1 LPALDEARR
10 MAELE
15 RKIDQLTRENDFFK
29 KALQH
34 FKDHPPPAV
43 VSGGDAG
50 WKKSSQPLGKAKP

>member
-1 LPALDEARR
+1 MARQARR

-15 RKIDQLTRENDFFK
+15 LKIGQLTRENDFLK

-34 FKDHPPPAV
+34 FKDHYPPAV

-50 WKKSSQPLGKAKP
+50 WKKSSKPLGKAQP